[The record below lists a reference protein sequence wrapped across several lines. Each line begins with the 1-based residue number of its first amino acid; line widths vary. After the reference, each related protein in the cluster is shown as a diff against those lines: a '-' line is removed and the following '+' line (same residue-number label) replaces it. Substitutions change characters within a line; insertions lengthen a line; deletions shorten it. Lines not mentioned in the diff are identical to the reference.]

1 VSASPDP
8 QDEAWARTAPARAL
22 RGVILRGAFGPLVA
36 TRATVEVTGREALDE
51 VPGPVI
57 FVANHS
63 SHVDTPILL
72 NAMTPRRRRRTL
84 VGAAS
89 DYFYTRRALAVA
101 VSLTFGTVPVRRR
114 RSSDMSSSLAP
125 LERLLGE
132 GFSLVLFAEG
142 TRSRSGRLGEFRS
155 GAAALATRAQVPLV
169 PVHVS
174 GTAQLMPPGRPWMVA
189 PAEGRTHPV
198 TVRFGAPLRPA
209 TNREVPAAM
218 DEVRRFMIST
228 V

>member
-1 VSASPDP
+1 MSTPDP

-22 RGVILRGAFGPLVA
+22 RSLILRGAFGPLVR
-36 TRATVEVTGREALDE
+36 TRATVEVTGREALDAI
-51 VPGPVI
+51 PGPVI

-72 NAMTPRRRRRTL
+72 NALAARRRRHTL
-84 VGAAS
+84 VGAAT
-89 DYFYTRRALAVA
+89 DYFYTRRALAMS

-155 GAAALATRAQVPLV
+155 GAAALATLAQVPLV
-169 PVHVS
+169 PVRLS
-174 GTAQLMPPGRPWMVA
+174 GTAQLMPPGRAWMVA
-189 PAEGRTHPV
+189 PPEGRTHAV
-198 TVRFGAPLRPA
+198 TVRFGTPLRPA
-209 TNREVPAAM
+209 TNREVPVAM
-218 DEVRRFMIST
+218 DEVRRFMVSSA
-228 V
+228 